1 MKPQIQRFPPTTQG
15 FALVVTLALMIL
27 LTVIAVGLLSLS
39 AISLRN
45 SSQGRAQAEAQANA
59 RLALMIAIGELQK
72 EMGPDMRVSAEAAIF
87 DTDKTTEKIEGVHQP
102 HWLASY
108 NSWGGWLNGSCSPPD
123 PAKTK
128 YLILAEAKIPES
140 VREALVILDPLPKP
154 EGDLLFRAK
163 VQDLAKFKGGDR
175 LYINLSDS
183 NIRVRLGKTTVP
195 VAPGQANIYEC
206 PKLAAPQNM
215 PIMYEFYHPERKE
228 WKMLTA
234 STVVLRP
241 TRREICVFNT
251 GTRPGNIR
259 NHKILFPVK

>member
-1 MKPQIQRFPPTTQG
+1 MRKF
-15 FALVVTLALMIL
+15 
-27 LTVIAVGLLSLS
+27 LLSLCFLLVGILPLTAQSGSDAEKRKAAGRS
-39 AISLRN
+39 AWFACIAKPEGLEDPVKILAGGEITELELPEFMASEAVKIPADGILRIV
-45 SSQGRAQAEAQANA
+45 RP
-59 RLALMIAIGELQK
+59 I
-72 EMGPDMRVSAEAAIF
+72 PDPE
-87 DTDKTTEKIEGVHQP
+87 
-102 HWLASY
+102 
-108 NSWGGWLNGSCSPPD
+108 D

-215 PIMYEFYHPERKE
+215 PDG
-228 WKMLTA
+228 L
-234 STVVLRP
+234 
-241 TRREICVFNT
+241 
-251 GTRPGNIR
+251 
-259 NHKILFPVK
+259 LFEGSRAM